1 MKLHDL
7 GRAAGVAAAAIA
19 CLLIFGCARAPTLT
33 GAWREV
39 GRTATLEFGPDGTFR
54 VMDNEGMAVSGRY
67 FPIGDG
73 KVRFEIRH
81 PDSTTEVVVL
91 DAIVTGDG
99 LTLTGE
105 GAAPA
110 EHYERIRP

>member
-7 GRAAGVAAAAIA
+7 GRAAAVASAAIA
-19 CLLIFGCARAPTLT
+19 CLLVFGCVRAPTLT

-39 GRTATLEFGPDGTFR
+39 GRTATVEFGPDGTFR
-54 VMDNEGMAVSGRY
+54 AVDNEGMAVSGRY
-67 FPIGDG
+67 FPAGDG

-81 PDSTTEVVVL
+81 PDLTTEVVVL
-91 DAIVTGDG
+91 DATVTEDA

-105 GAAPA
+105 GAGPA